1 MPALAHRQHRITF
14 PDLPEWFE
22 TLPPHFAWPQLAALY
37 DMKIEEYTKDDRYVI
52 RAEIPGI
59 EPDRDLDVTVEEGVL
74 TIKAERTER
83 DVDKHRCEIRYG
95 SLSRSVAL
103 PKSAK
108 EDDVRAQYTDGML
121 TVSVGLGQEKP
132 SAKHVEVA
140 HD

>member
-1 MPALAHRQHRITF
+1 MPALARRQHRIAF

-22 TLPPHFAWPQLAALY
+22 TLPPHFAWPQLAGLY

-59 EPDRDLDVTVEEGVL
+59 DPDKDLDVTVEEGVL
-74 TIKAERTER
+74 TIKAERSER

-95 SLSRSVAL
+95 SLTRSTAL
-103 PKSAK
+103 PKNAK

-121 TVSVGLGQEKP
+121 TVSVGLGQEKAP
-132 SAKHVEVA
+132 AKHIEVA